1 MHVPST
7 TTSPL
12 QALPAPLRAKVDDV
26 VRQLRAAAGDT
37 GRIGVAYSG
46 GVDSATLA
54 ALTAEAVGRERTV
67 LLLAVSPSLAR
78 RERRLA
84 HAQAATLGL
93 ELVEVA
99 THELDNPSYTANP
112 VDRCYHCKDELFTL
126 IEDAEAAR
134 LGLAVV
140 AYGENADDTQRV
152 DRPGARAARE
162 HAVAHPLADA
172 GATKED
178 IRAIARAFGRAS
190 ADKPAAPCLASRIPH
205 GEEVTAAKLDQID
218 AAEDAVLAAG
228 FTDCR
233 VRHHG
238 TVARVEVPADELG
251 RLADTELRRALVN
264 GVRAAGFAHV
274 AVDLEG
280 IRSGAFTLQLMDAP
294 R

>member
-1 MHVPST
+1 MPST

-178 IRAIARAFGRAS
+178 IRAIARAFGLAS

-251 RLADTELRRALVN
+251 RLADAELRRALVN

>member
-1 MHVPST
+1 MPS

-12 QALPAPLRAKVDDV
+12 RTLSAPFRAKAEDV
-26 VRQLRAAAGDT
+26 VCRLRGAAGDA

-84 HAQAATLGL
+84 HAQAAALGL

-112 VDRCYHCKDELFTL
+112 VDRCYHCKDELFTR
-126 IEDAEAAR
+126 IEDAEATR
-134 LGLAVV
+134 LGLAVI
-140 AYGENADDTQRV
+140 AYGENADDAQRM

-172 GATKED
+172 DVTKGD
-178 IRAIARAFGRAS
+178 VRAIARAFGLAS

-205 GEEVTAAKLDQID
+205 GEEVTAAKLDQVD
-218 AAEDAVLAAG
+218 VAEDAVLAAG

-251 RLADTELRRALVN
+251 RLADAELRRALVD

-280 IRSGAFTLQLMDAP
+280 IRSGAFTLQIMEAP

>member
-1 MHVPST
+1 MPST

>member
-1 MHVPST
+1 MPST

-178 IRAIARAFGRAS
+178 IRAIARAFGLAS

>member
-1 MHVPST
+1 MPSAAT
-7 TTSPL
+7 TTPL
-12 QALPAPLRAKVDDV
+12 HALSAPLRAKADDV
-26 VRQLRAAAGDT
+26 VRRLRAAAGDT
-37 GRIGVAYSG
+37 GRVGVAYSG
-46 GVDSATLA
+46 GVDSAALA

-93 ELVEVA
+93 ELVEVS

-112 VDRCYHCKDELFTL
+112 VDRCYHCKDELFTR
-126 IEDAEAAR
+126 IEDSEAAR

-140 AYGENADDTQRV
+140 AYGENADDAQRV

-178 IRAIARAFGRAS
+178 VRAIARAFGLAS

-205 GEEVTAAKLDQID
+205 GEEVTAAKLEQID
-218 AAEDAVLAAG
+218 VAEDAVLAAG

-238 TVARVEVPADELG
+238 TVARVEVPADEFG
-251 RLADTELRRALVN
+251 RLAEAELRQALVD

-280 IRSGAFTLQLMDAP
+280 IRSGAFTLQLMEAP

>member
-1 MHVPST
+1 M
-7 TTSPL
+7 
-12 QALPAPLRAKVDDV
+12 
-26 VRQLRAAAGDT
+26 
-37 GRIGVAYSG
+37 
-46 GVDSATLA
+46 
-54 ALTAEAVGRERTV
+54 
-67 LLLAVSPSLAR
+67 
-78 RERRLA
+78 
-84 HAQAATLGL
+84 
-93 ELVEVA
+93 A

-112 VDRCYHCKDELFTL
+112 VDRCYHCKDELFTR

-140 AYGENADDTQRV
+140 AYGENADDAQRM

-178 IRAIARAFGRAS
+178 VRAIARAFGLAS

-205 GEEVTAAKLDQID
+205 GEEVTAAKLDQVD
-218 AAEDAVLAAG
+218 VAEDAVLAAG

-251 RLADTELRRALVN
+251 RLADAELRRALVD

-280 IRSGAFTLQLMDAP
+280 IRSGAFTLQIMEAP